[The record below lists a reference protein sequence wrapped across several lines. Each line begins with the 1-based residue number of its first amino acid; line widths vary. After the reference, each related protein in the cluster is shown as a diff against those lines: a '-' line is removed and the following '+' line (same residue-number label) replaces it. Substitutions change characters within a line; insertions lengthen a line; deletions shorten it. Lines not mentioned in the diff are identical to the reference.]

1 MVNRIQEII
10 KRYDLSPSK
19 LADTL
24 EVPRSTISH
33 ILSERNKPSLE
44 FIQKVIDKF
53 PEISLNWLLKGEGN
67 IFGKE
72 RDLFSDLY
80 DEENKESTSKK
91 DFPVSFPPESETE
104 SISVKDKEFPA
115 YHGKEK
121 APEEIAAG
129 TVNTQEENIK
139 SKLSGKEKIVKLIV
153 LYENGTFDE
162 YFPA

>member
-1 MVNRIQEII
+1 MVNRIQEIL

-44 FIQKVIDKF
+44 FIYKLIDKF
-53 PEISLNWLLKGEGN
+53 PEISLIWLLKGEGN

-80 DEENKESTSKK
+80 DEETGKSK
-91 DFPVSFPPESETE
+91 SESEP
-104 SISVKDKEFPA
+104 SVALPSDITLEHTTLKDEEFPA
-115 YHGKEK
+115 NHGKEK
-121 APEEIAAG
+121 ELVGRPDN
-129 TVNTQEENIK
+129 TVNTEERSEK
-139 SKLSGKEKIVKLIV
+139 SKLSGKGKIIKLIV
-153 LYENGTFDE
+153 LYENATFDE

>member
-33 ILSERNKPSLE
+33 VLSERNKPSLE
-44 FIQKVIDKF
+44 FIHKIIDKF

-72 RDLFSDLY
+72 RDLFSDLD
-80 DEENKESTSKK
+80 DEETGKSKAKSDSPLSIPSES
-91 DFPVSFPPESETE
+91 
-104 SISVKDKEFPA
+104 SIKSTAVKDEEFPA

-121 APEEIAAG
+121 AGAAIAENA
-129 TVNTQEENIK
+129 VNTQEENNK
-139 SKLSGKEKIVKLIV
+139 SKLPGKGKIVKLIV